1 MLRQAGGGPQVTGGS
16 LGLPILQGDFIA
28 NDALASNTLLQDA
41 PSGPW
46 TVTTR
51 LDTTQIDANG
61 EQAGLVIWK
70 SEGPNTFSKIVAI
83 QSGAGNH
90 QFEHIVT
97 QNGAVS
103 PPIPQSI
110 TPAPGGQLPDQV
122 LLRARYDGTN
132 VIGEFSPD
140 DGETWTLI
148 GQEGHAAPLAAPLRV
163 GLAAFRGGNG
173 GGTASY
179 DWFRVHEGSEPGGPT
194 ECAATC
200 LTRSDSFDGAL
211 NTNRWSF
218 RHPTT
223 PATGARAPSTE
234 GGNLAFPLGPG
245 AIDQAETGQIAF
257 LGQPLPEG
265 DFTVEA
271 KINAPG
277 LDEDDS
283 RTDDPYAQVGLGLF
297 QTNEDWIGVYHTR
310 NGDNGSTNEGTYFEV
325 KSETG
330 GGRTLGP
337 RVGQAAGAANLPTYY
352 LRVTRSGDTLT
363 AAYSLNGT
371 QWTDLQVELNVAEIF
386 AAADG
391 PVYIGP
397 LGMNGAIT
405 ATYEYIQFTPDE
417 DCPDQCHPLSDQF
430 EGTALD
436 SKWELVNPVAGAAPT
451 VGNGHLTL
459 PVIPG
464 DLFGGNGSAQ
474 LLLQQAP

>member
-1 MLRQAGGGPQVTGGS
+1 MLRQAGGGPLVTGGS
-16 LGLPILQGDFIA
+16 VGLPILQGDFIA
-28 NDALASNTLLQDA
+28 NDPLASNTLLQDA
-41 PSGPW
+41 PSGEW

-70 SEGPNTFSKIVAI
+70 SENPNTFSKIVAI

-97 QNGAVS
+97 QNGGVS

-132 VIGEFSPD
+132 VIGEFSGD
-140 DGETWTLI
+140 NGATWTLI
-148 GQEGHAAPLAAPLRV
+148 GQEGHAAPLAAPLRI
-163 GLAAFRGGNG
+163 GLAAFRGSNG
-173 GGTASY
+173 GGTASF
-179 DWFRVHEGSEPGGPT
+179 DWFRVHEGSEAGGPF

-200 LTRSDSFDGAL
+200 VTRSDAFDGAL

-223 PATGARAPSTE
+223 PATGERAPRTE

-245 AIDQAETGQIAF
+245 AVDQAETGQIAF

-283 RTDDPYAQVGLGLF
+283 RDGRPVRAGGPRALPDQRGLDRRLPHAQRR
-297 QTNEDWIGVYHTR
+297 QRQHQR
-310 NGDNGSTNEGTYFEV
+310 GDVLRGQERERA
-325 KSETG
+325 G
-330 GGRTLGP
+330 GGPSGRASARRPGRRTC
-337 RVGQAAGAANLPTYY
+337 RPTGCGSP
-352 LRVTRSGDTLT
+352 VPATRSPRRT
-363 AAYSLNGT
+363 AS
-371 QWTDLQVELNVAEIF
+371 
-386 AAADG
+386 
-391 PVYIGP
+391 
-397 LGMNGAIT
+397 T
-405 ATYEYIQFTPDE
+405 AR
-417 DCPDQCHPLSDQF
+417 S
-430 EGTALD
+430 
-436 SKWELVNPVAGAAPT
+436 APT
-451 VGNGHLTL
+451 CR
-459 PVIPG
+459 
-464 DLFGGNGSAQ
+464 
-474 LLLQQAP
+474 